1 MPKNQKSYSNNLLL
15 GFIILFFIG
24 SLIFL
29 NYRFEYYKQAEIE
42 LVRNFGVSSEA
53 FINPLDI
60 RSLTGTDLDLQ
71 NEDYQFLKKNLR
83 ELKERHPSIA
93 FAYIMR
99 QAQENYVFLIDSEDP
114 ESDDYSPPGQIYSEI
129 DTQTRNAFQSQT
141 ITVTDPETDRWG
153 TWVSVL
159 VPIIDQDEMIGL
171 LGLDFDANAWNRTIL
186 IKTLNDAYGLL
197 SILLLL
203 ILVFWNNKKSQ
214 EIQKV
219 AIQLH
224 ESEALF
230 KAVFNQ
236 APIGIATIS
245 KDSKVAM
252 ANPVYQSMIEFTHE
266 NVVKNNWKQM
276 SHPDDLAKEM
286 PLFKAFQMGENEGYE
301 LIKRLKN
308 EQDEYRWINLIIRP
322 LRLGEDTR
330 DNYLCIIQ
338 DVHEQVKT
346 MEALQESE
354 RSKSLLLSH
363 LPGMAYRCRYDR
375 DWTME
380 YVSPG
385 CKDLTGYDAN
395 DFIENKKLRFSDII
409 DPQYQETLYNQ
420 WSQVILKHDNFKAE
434 YEITTV
440 DDSRKWVLE
449 LGQAVYDSN
458 GTVLALEGII
468 IDITDVK
475 LRDAQI
481 EYMDMHDVLTGVFNR
496 KYLEIETIRMN
507 QALYCPLVVLIAD
520 INGVRLINDAFG
532 YKEGDQLIIQA
543 ASILKQSCGRDALVF
558 RTGGDEFTVLIP
570 HQPEQDIHEMISRIK
585 HHIDLYNEQVENPA
599 LNLSLSLGTAT
610 RANLNTS
617 FEQVMKNAVE
627 SLHKNKLLERKSHFS
642 SVIASMQATMIEK
655 SEETEEHTERLAE
668 YVRKMGEWLNL
679 NQSQMDNL
687 ILLSMLHDI
696 GKIGIPE
703 HILHKPGK
711 LTDEEW
717 VIMRKHTE
725 IGYRIALASPELH
738 SIAPYILSHHERWDG
753 KGYPNGIKG
762 EDIPLLARILSIV
775 DAYDAMTQ
783 DRVYRMGMSK
793 EDAIH
798 ELRRCAG
805 TQFDSSLVDL
815 FITHVLNP

>member
-725 IGYRIALASPELH
+725 IGHRIALASPELH

>member
-1 MPKNQKSYSNNLLL
+1 MPKSPRSNINNLLL

-24 SLIFL
+24 SMVFL
-29 NYRFEYYKQAEIE
+29 NYRYAYYKQAEIE
-42 LVRNFGVSSEA
+42 LIRNFGVSSEV

-60 RSLTGTDLDLQ
+60 QSLKGSDDDLV
-71 NEDYQFLKKNLR
+71 NGNYQFLKNNLR
-83 ELKERHPSIA
+83 RLKEAHGSVV

-99 QAQENYVFLIDSEDP
+99 QVNDQYIFLVDSEEPDT
-114 ESDDYSPPGQIYSEI
+114 EGYSPPGQVYDEI
-129 DTQTRNAFQSQT
+129 DEQTRSAFETRT

-159 VPIIDQDEMIGL
+159 VPIKYNDKAIAL
-171 LGLDFDANAWNRTIL
+171 LGLDFDANTWNRTIL
-186 IKTLNDAYGLL
+186 IKTLNSAYGLL

-203 ILVFWNNKKSQ
+203 ILIFWNNKKSQ
-214 EIQKV
+214 DLHSV
-219 AIQLH
+219 AAQLH
-224 ESEALF
+224 DSESLF

-245 KDSKVAM
+245 KDSRVAM
-252 ANPVYQSMIEFTHE
+252 ANPVYQSMIEFTHV
-266 NVVKNNWKQM
+266 NVVNNNWKAM

-286 PLFKAFQMGENEGYE
+286 PLFEAFLKGENDGYE

-308 EQDEYRWINLIIRP
+308 ENDEYRWINLIIRP
-322 LRLGEDTR
+322 LRLTDDSRE
-330 DNYLCIIQ
+330 NYLCILQ

-354 RSKSLLLSH
+354 RSKGLLLSH

-385 CKDLTGYDAN
+385 CKELTGYDAE
-395 DFIENKKLRFSDII
+395 DFIESKRMRFNDII

-420 WSQVILKHDNFKAE
+420 WSKVVLKHENFKVE
-434 YEITTV
+434 YEITTA
-440 DDSRKWVLE
+440 DGSHKWVLE
-449 LGQAVYDSN
+449 IGQAVYDSE
-458 GTVLALEGII
+458 GSVLALEGII

-481 EYMDMHDVLTGVFNR
+481 QYLDMHDVLTGSFNR
-496 KYLEIETIRMN
+496 KYLEIESTRVN
-507 QALYCPLVVLIAD
+507 QAMYCPLVVLIAD

-558 RTGGDEFTVLIP
+558 RTGGDEFTVIIP
-570 HQPEQDIHEMISRIK
+570 HHEHELHELISRIK
-585 HHIDLYNEQVENPA
+585 HQVEVYNETLENPA
-599 LNLSLSLGTAT
+599 LNLSLSLGSAIRHDMTM
-610 RANLNTS
+610 S
-617 FEQVMKNAVE
+617 FEQVMKDAVE
-627 SLHKNKLLERKSHFS
+627 SLHKNKILERKSHFS
-642 SVIASMQATMIEK
+642 SVISSMQASMFAK

-668 YVRKMGEWLNL
+668 YVRKMGQWLNL
-679 NQSQMDNL
+679 SQSQMDNL

-717 VIMRKHTE
+717 IIMRKHTE
-725 IGYRIALASPELH
+725 IGHRIALASPELH
-738 SIAPYILSHHERWDG
+738 SIAPYILTHHERWDG
-753 KGYPNGIKG
+753 KGYPKGIQG

-783 DRVYRMGMSK
+783 DRVYRQGMPR
-793 EDAIH
+793 EDAIK
-798 ELRRCAG
+798 ELRRCSG
-805 TQFDSSLVDL
+805 SQFDPSLVDL
-815 FITHVLNP
+815 FITHVLYE

>member
-1 MPKNQKSYSNNLLL
+1 MPKSPRTYINNFLL

-24 SLIFL
+24 SLVFL
-29 NYRFEYYKQAEIE
+29 NYRYAYYKQAEID
-42 LVRNFGVSSEA
+42 LVRNFGVSSEV
-53 FINPLDI
+53 FINPVDVQ
-60 RSLTGTDLDLQ
+60 SLSGSEEDL
-71 NEDYQFLKKNLR
+71 NKVNYQFLKTNLR
-83 ELKERHPSIA
+83 KLKEAHDSIA
-93 FAYIMR
+93 FSYIMR
-99 QAQENYVFLIDSEDP
+99 QVDDQYIFLVDSEDP
-114 ESDDYSPPGQIYSEI
+114 DTEGYSPPGQVYDEI
-129 DTQTRNAFQSQT
+129 DEQTENAFRLKT
-141 ITVTDPETDRWG
+141 ITVTSPETDRWG

-159 VPIIDQDEMIGL
+159 VPIMKQNELVGL
-171 LGLDFDANAWNRTIL
+171 LGLDFDAQAWNRTIL
-186 IKTLNDAYGLL
+186 NKTLNDAYGLL

-214 EIQKV
+214 DLHSV
-219 AIQLH
+219 AIQLRDS
-224 ESEALF
+224 ESLF

-245 KDSKVAM
+245 KDSRVAM
-252 ANPVYQSMIEFTHE
+252 ANPVYQSMIEFTHV
-266 NVVKNNWKQM
+266 NVVNNNWKKM

-286 PLFKAFQMGENEGYE
+286 PLFEAFLKGENDGYE

-308 EQDEYRWINLIIRP
+308 DQDEYRWINLIIRP
-322 LRLGEDTR
+322 LFLDR
-330 DNYLCIIQ
+330 DSRDSYLCILQ

-346 MEALQESE
+346 MEALRESE
-354 RSKSLLLSH
+354 RSKGLLLSH

-385 CKDLTGYDAN
+385 CKELTGYDAD
-395 DFIENKKLRFSDII
+395 DFIESKRMRFNDII
-409 DPQYQETLYNQ
+409 DDQYRDTLFNQ
-420 WSQVILKHDNFKAE
+420 WSQVVLKHENFKAE
-434 YEITTV
+434 YEITTA
-440 DDSRKWVLE
+440 DGNRKWVLE
-449 LGQAVYDSN
+449 LGQAVYDPEGN
-458 GTVLALEGII
+458 VLALEGII

-481 EYMDMHDVLTGVFNR
+481 QYLDMHDVLTGTYNR
-496 KYLEIETIRMN
+496 KYLEIETIRTN

-570 HQPEQDIHEMISRIK
+570 HHHESNLHELINHIK
-585 HHIDLYNEQVENPA
+585 YQVDLYNEQLDNTA
-599 LNLSLSLGTAT
+599 LNLSLSLGSAIRTDI
-610 RANLNTS
+610 NVS
-617 FEQVMKNAVE
+617 IEQVMKEAVE
-627 SLHKNKLLERKSHFS
+627 SLHKNKLLDRKSHFS
-642 SVIASMQATMIEK
+642 SVLSSMQATMIAK
-655 SEETEEHTERLAE
+655 SEETEEHTGRLAA

-717 VIMRKHTE
+717 IIMRKHTE
-725 IGYRIALASPELH
+725 IGHRIALASPELH
-738 SIAPYILSHHERWDG
+738 SIAPYILTHHERWDG
-753 KGYPNGIKG
+753 KGYPKGIKAD
-762 EDIPLLARILSIV
+762 DIPLLARILSIV

-783 DRVYRMGMSK
+783 DRVYRKGMPR
-793 EDAIH
+793 EDAIN

-805 TQFDSSLVDL
+805 SQFDPSLVDL
-815 FITHVLNP
+815 FITHVLYE